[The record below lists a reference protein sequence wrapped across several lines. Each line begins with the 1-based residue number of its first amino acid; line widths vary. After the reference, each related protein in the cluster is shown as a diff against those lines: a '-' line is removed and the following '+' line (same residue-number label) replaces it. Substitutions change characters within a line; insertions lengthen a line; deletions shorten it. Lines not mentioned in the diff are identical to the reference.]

1 LPATRLPA
9 RPTFV
14 FAGRLEKPKGIL
26 ELVDEFRALPHYDL
40 IVAGDGALRPEFLRR
55 TAGATNIHLPGWL
68 PKHELVRLF
77 TSAHAAIFPFLGPE
91 SFGAAVVE
99 ALSCGTPVVVR
110 SVGASGEIV
119 TRSDAGF
126 IYQSNAEL
134 RTILAKLTSPTLRA
148 SLSSRARQAYLD
160 HYTPERYLTAYL
172 NLIGD
177 IAARKKLSI

>member
-1 LPATRLPA
+1 MFFLLPWLGH
-9 RPTFV
+9 PTPTLALHQPHSQFPSI
-14 FAGRLEKPKGIL
+14 RR
-26 ELVDEFRALPHYDL
+26 RAH
-40 IVAGDGALRPEFLRR
+40 RPEFLRR
-55 TAGATNIHLPGWL
+55 TAGAANIHLPGWL
-68 PKHELVRLF
+68 PKQELVQLF

-91 SFGAAVVE
+91 SFSAAIVE

-134 RTILAKLTSPTLRA
+134 RTILAKFTSPTFRA
-148 SLSSRARQAYLD
+148 ALSRRARKAYLD

-177 IAARKKLSI
+177 VAARKNLST